1 MQCCDLEGHPKSN
14 EYQGNLGMI
23 SRNLFMGE
31 QWGRYNLPMIWY
43 YSICIA
49 YYNMYIYI
57 CIILSYIYIYIVFY
71 IFFPYICIYITLCI
85 YIYITLCIYIYI
97 LLCVYIYIYYF
108 VYVYIYIYIYIL
120 HIIVYIDIWMF
131 PNFTPVL
138 FLKETERCGYGNH
151 WIDGHWCEMMAIDI
165 NIINIIYHI
174 VYIYYILTY
183 NIINIERWP
192 LMAIDWIW
200 FSIGKGS
207 FRPPVLTSASEHQ
220 CWPKDLIIQCLP
232 SGNLT

>member
-57 CIILSYIYIYIVFY
+57 CIILSYIYIYCILY
-71 IFFPYICIYITLCI
+71 IFFPYIC
-85 YIYITLCIYIYI
+85 IYI

-108 VYVYIYIYIYIL
+108 VYIYILLCVYIYILLCVCIYIYI
-120 HIIVYIDIWMF
+120 HI
-131 PNFTPVL
+131 
-138 FLKETERCGYGNH
+138 
-151 WIDGHWCEMMAIDI
+151 
-165 NIINIIYHI
+165 
-174 VYIYYILTY
+174 YIYSISLFTLTY
-183 NIINIERWP
+183 ECSPISHRCCFSKKPKDVDMEIIG
-192 LMAIDWIW
+192 LMAIDVKWW
-200 FSIGKGS
+200 
-207 FRPPVLTSASEHQ
+207 PLTSISSI
-220 CWPKDLIIQCLP
+220 LYII
-232 SGNLT
+232 